1 MYNRQKSP
9 NRSIVVF
16 LICVAGFFVLCAPV
30 YGSDE
35 RTGLEEQGLVTL
47 GESQMAD
54 MRGGYLGFY
63 FAITFQGFWDTQGNQ
78 WVDVNYDAGFNGS
91 GQSGQITLSSA
102 DANTTSGSTT
112 ATGDGTSDENVQFKA
127 TAVLGG
133 LNGGQGLF
141 QVNQVPGSN
150 NIVSNS
156 LIVNLT
162 VYNVSETQAPA
173 VMESLKLLA
182 PAF

>member
-1 MYNRQKSP
+1 MYNRQKFS

-16 LICVAGFFVLCAPV
+16 LICVAGFFALCAPV

-35 RTGLEEQGLVTL
+35 WTGLEEQGLVAL

-63 FAITFQGFWDTQGNQ
+63 FAITFKGFWDTQGNQ
-78 WVDVNYDAGFNGS
+78 WADVDYDAGFNGS
-91 GQSGQITLSSA
+91 SKSGKITLSSA
-102 DANTTSGSTT
+102 DAAATSDGTT
-112 ATGDGTSDENVQFKA
+112 ASSDGGTSDSAQFTA
-127 TAVLGG
+127 TAILNGF
-133 LNGGQGLF
+133 NGGQGLF
-141 QVNQVPGSN
+141 QVNQVPGSD

-156 LIVNLT
+156 LILNLT
-162 VYNVSETQAPA
+162 VYNVSESQAPA

>member
-1 MYNRQKSP
+1 MCNRRKFS

-16 LICVAGFFVLCAPV
+16 LVCVAGFVALCAPV

-35 RTGLEEQGLVTL
+35 WTGLEERGFIAL

-63 FAITFQGFWDTQGNQ
+63 FSITFSGFWDTQGNQ
-78 WVDVNYDAGFNGS
+78 WADIDYDAGFNGS

-102 DANTTSGSTT
+102 DAGTSSGDTAGS
-112 ATGDGTSDENVQFKA
+112 GDGTSDGGTQFTAKA
-127 TAVLGG
+127 ILGG
-133 LNGGQGLF
+133 FNGGQGLF
-141 QVNQVPGSN
+141 QVNQVPGSD

-156 LIVNLT
+156 LILNLT
-162 VYNVSETQAPA
+162 VYNVSESQAPA
-173 VMESLKLLA
+173 VMQSLKLLA